1 VTQDNTPFEGTDA
14 DDIQIDLG
22 PHEETDLDD
31 FDIDLGFGETVTASD
46 DDVLANLAGGDEE
59 EDQAEA
65 EASADAAAAE
75 EAVLEELRQRLRSQ
89 PGDWYVVHTY
99 SGMENRVKQNLDSR
113 VKTLGMEEF
122 IFESIVP
129 TEDVVE
135 IRNGAKKTVT
145 RTVLPG
151 YVLVRM
157 DMNDESWGAVRHT
170 PSVTGFV
177 AHANAPVPL
186 SLEEVEKMLA
196 PAVLAKAVAATAGPS
211 QRKKKIEVADF
222 AVGDNVMVVQG
233 PFAGVHASITEINAN
248 NQRIKALVE
257 ILGRETPVDL
267 TFSQVQKD

>member
-1 VTQDNTPFEGTDA
+1 MTQDNTPFEGTDA

-113 VKTLGMEEF
+113 VKSLGMEEF
-122 IFESIVP
+122 ICESIAP
-129 TEDVVE
+129 TEDVV
-135 IRNGAKKTVT
+135 
-145 RTVLPG
+145 
-151 YVLVRM
+151 
-157 DMNDESWGAVRHT
+157 
-170 PSVTGFV
+170 
-177 AHANAPVPL
+177 
-186 SLEEVEKMLA
+186 
-196 PAVLAKAVAATAGPS
+196 
-211 QRKKKIEVADF
+211 
-222 AVGDNVMVVQG
+222 
-233 PFAGVHASITEINAN
+233 
-248 NQRIKALVE
+248 
-257 ILGRETPVDL
+257 
-267 TFSQVQKD
+267 